1 MCGGRES
8 GITSYLIFLKKKM
21 TCVGKGGLV
30 SETWSTS
37 LPFLPVFDCLEGAR
51 LPSHLTL
58 LPCGIVSGF
67 MQGLFL
73 FM

>member
-1 MCGGRES
+1 MWWEGVRDHKLSDFPKEENDLCW
-8 GITSYLIFLKKKM
+8 
-21 TCVGKGGLV
+21 KGGLV

-58 LPCGIVSGF
+58 LPCGRVGGF

-73 FM
+73 FK